1 MNILRRYLQIGNFW
15 KPTPLPSSGSNGPN
29 SKIHGTNSIFFIQIN
44 SIPFTNTWR
53 MYKVPVDVHNVVEC
67 LNQLQWSGRKWMAGL
82 MSRDRRPLSISLSE
96 WPLDGARLAPL

>member
-67 LNQLQWSGRKWMAGL
+67 LNQLQWSGL
-82 MSRDRRPLSISLSE
+82 
-96 WPLDGARLAPL
+96 WPLIDGRSDVT